1 MKRTIQTLTA
11 TMTAAVA
18 FLAITQG
25 AQASNANDYRAAMR
39 EFAPVIESW
48 AAEADVTL
56 AAATLKPEAACEAAM
71 GEMARRGESI
81 RADLAGM
88 GVEAPM
94 AVRHSH
100 LAVTASLA
108 NMAQQAATACGRE
121 IEAQQAAADSYHAF
135 TAPMKRIRLFVR

>member
-1 MKRTIQTLTA
+1 MKRMIQTL
-11 TMTAAVA
+11 TAAVA
-18 FLAITQG
+18 FLTITQG
-25 AQASNANDYRAAMR
+25 AQASNADEYRAAMR

-48 AAEADVTL
+48 TMEADATL
-56 AAATLKPEAACEAAM
+56 AAAALKPEAACEAAM

-108 NMAQQAATACGRE
+108 NMAGQAATACGRE
-121 IEAQQAAADSYHAF
+121 VEAQQAAAGSYKAF
-135 TAPMKRIRLFVR
+135 AGPMKRIRLFVR

>member
-1 MKRTIQTLTA
+1 
-11 TMTAAVA
+11 
-18 FLAITQG
+18 
-25 AQASNANDYRAAMR
+25 
-39 EFAPVIESW
+39 
-48 AAEADVTL
+48 
-56 AAATLKPEAACEAAM
+56 M

-108 NMAQQAATACGRE
+108 NMAGQAATACGRE
-121 IEAQQAAADSYHAF
+121 IEAQQAAAGSYKAF
-135 TAPMKRIRLFVR
+135 AGPMKRIRLFVR